1 MAKKEDNKIGLIG
14 ATAYIVGSIIGSG
27 IFIAPKGIVQ
37 HAGSVGLSLIIWV
50 FCALLNM
57 ITAINYIE
65 LGTSIPESG
74 ADLAYID
81 YMGWTPIAFSLLWL
95 SLLIQSSSSAAVLY
109 LTFGKYLVQA
119 LDPIYCFSDATADSV
134 AKLFGF
140 GLLLFLTLT
149 NMFSLQ
155 KFASRVQI
163 ISMCSKI
170 FATAIIIG
178 IGFFFIVFRGAT
190 SHYSSSEIMK
200 NSNWKPGAIVLAIYQ
215 GNWAFG
221 GFTTLNYG
229 SEEIQ
234 IKDFRKWVDIR
245 THQKNLNKFRTL
257 TRACLGGL
265 CISAV
270 IYVLVNVSY
279 FAILTPQEIIDSSAV
294 ATTFIQKTVGN
305 GPAFAVPAVV
315 GLLLIGT
322 LNGDVF
328 SWSRYMVAG
337 SRRKMMPTCFSL
349 IHVDNDSPRISV
361 FFHTLT
367 SIIFA
372 FLGDTDQ
379 LVDYLTVT
387 GMLTTIFALAVLVI
401 IKWKRMPI
409 AADPVQYSIFWP
421 ILNLV
426 IMIALLVIPIEQD
439 AISSI
444 IGFGMFLAGIVVYFI
459 VKFIVTHS
467 KFLLLIDSAF
477 ATTHRFIT
485 LLNVLFLEK
494 LTHLCQILTWTIVDS
509 GPEEKTR
516 L

>member
-178 IGFFFIVFRGAT
+178 IGFFFIIFRGAT

-200 NSNWKPGAIVLAIYQ
+200 DSNWKPGAIVLAIYQ

-234 IKDFRKWVDIR
+234 IKDFRK
-245 THQKNLNKFRTL
+245 TL
-257 TRACLGGL
+257 PRACLGGL

-270 IYVLVNVSY
+270 IYVLVNVAY

-328 SWSRYMVAG
+328 SWSRP
-337 SRRKMMPTCFSL
+337 RIL
-349 IHVDNDSPRISV
+349 SPRKSYRV
-361 FFHTLT
+361 SFENFQTLT

-401 IKWKRMPI
+401 IKWKKMPI
-409 AADPVQYSIFWP
+409 ASDPVKYSIFWP
-421 ILNLV
+421 ILNLI

-439 AISSI
+439 LISSI
-444 IGFGMFLAGIVVYFI
+444 IGFGMFLAGV
-459 VKFIVTHS
+459 
-467 KFLLLIDSAF
+467 
-477 ATTHRFIT
+477 
-485 LLNVLFLEK
+485 EK

>member
-1 MAKKEDNKIGLIG
+1 MTKKENNKIGLIG

-50 FCALLNM
+50 VCALLNM
-57 ITAINYIE
+57 ITAINFIE

-81 YMGWTPIAFSLLWL
+81 YMGWTPVAFSLLWV
-95 SLLIQSSSSAAVLY
+95 SLLIESSSSAAVLY

-119 LDPIYCFSDATADSV
+119 LDPIYCFSNDTADNVS
-134 AKLFGF
+134 KLFGF
-140 GLLLFLTLT
+140 GLLLFLTLA

-200 NSNWKPGAIVLAIYQ
+200 NSNWNPGAIVLAIYQ

-234 IKDFRKWVDIR
+234 IKDFRK
-245 THQKNLNKFRTL
+245 TL
-257 TRACLGGL
+257 PRACLGGL

-270 IYVLVNVSY
+270 VYVLVNVSY
-279 FAILTPQEIIDSSAV
+279 FAILTPQEIINSSAV

-322 LNGDVF
+322 LNGDIF
-328 SWSRYMVAG
+328 GWTRYMVAG

-349 IHVDNDSPRISV
+349 IHVDNDSPRVSV
-361 FFHTLT
+361 FFHTFT
-367 SIIFA
+367 SIIFS
-372 FLGDTDQ
+372 FLGDIDQ

-387 GMLTTIFALAVLVI
+387 GMLTTIFPLAVLVM
-401 IKWKRMPI
+401 IKWKKMPI
-409 AADPVQYSIFWP
+409 AVDPVQYSIFWP

-426 IMIALLVIPIEQD
+426 IMIALLVIPIQQD
-439 AISSI
+439 LISSI
-444 IGFGMFLAGIVVYFI
+444 IGFGMFLTGVVVYFI
-459 VKFIVTHS
+459 VKFIVAHS
-467 KFLLLIDSAF
+467 KFLLLIDK
-477 ATTHRFIT
+477 
-485 LLNVLFLEK
+485 K

-509 GPEEKTR
+509 GPEENTR

>member
-1 MAKKEDNKIGLIG
+1 MAKKETNKIGLIG
-14 ATAYIVGSIIGSG
+14 ATSYIVGSIIGSG
-27 IFIAPKGIVQ
+27 IFIAPKGIVE

-119 LDPIYCFSDATADSV
+119 LEPIVCFSDADADNAS
-134 AKLFGF
+134 KLFGF

-163 ISMCSKI
+163 VSMCSKI

-178 IGFFFIVFRGAT
+178 IGFFFIIFRGAT

-200 NSNWKPGAIVLAIYQ
+200 GSDWKPGAIVLAIYQ

-234 IKDFRKWVDIR
+234 IENFRK
-245 THQKNLNKFRTL
+245 TL
-257 TRACLGGL
+257 PRACLGGL
-265 CISAV
+265 VISAV

-294 ATTFIQKTVGN
+294 ATTFIQRTVGN
-305 GPAFAVPAVV
+305 GAAFAVPAVV
-315 GLLLIGT
+315 GFLLIGT

-349 IHVDNDSPRISV
+349 IHVDNDSPRVSV

-379 LVDYLTVT
+379 LVDYLNVV
-387 GMLTTIFALAVLVI
+387 GMLTTIFALVVLVI
-401 IKWKRMPI
+401 IKWKKMPI

-421 ILNLV
+421 ILNV
-426 IMIALLVIPIEQD
+426 IIMIALLVIPIQQD
-439 AISSI
+439 PISSI
-444 IGFGMFLAGIVVYFI
+444 IGFSMFAAGVVVYFA
-459 VKFIVTHS
+459 VKFIVTHTE
-467 KFLLLIDSAF
+467 FLGVID
-477 ATTHRFIT
+477 R
-485 LLNVLFLEK
+485 K
-494 LTHLCQILTWTIVDS
+494 LTHVCQILTWTIVDL
-509 GPEEKTR
+509 GPEEKTH

>member
-1 MAKKEDNKIGLIG
+1 MPKKEDNKIGLIG
-14 ATAYIVGSIIGSG
+14 ATSYIVGSIIGSG
-27 IFIAPKGIVQ
+27 IFIAPKGIVE

-119 LDPIYCFSDATADSV
+119 LEPIVCFTSSGADNC

-149 NMFSLQ
+149 NMFSLN
-155 KFASRVQI
+155 KFAARVQI

-170 FATAIIIG
+170 FATLIIIG
-178 IGFFFIVFRGAT
+178 IGFFFIIFRGAT
-190 SHYSSSEIMK
+190 SHYRSSEIMK
-200 NSNWKPGAIVLAIYQ
+200 GSDWNAGAIALAIYQ

-229 SEEIQ
+229 TEEIQ
-234 IKDFRKWVDIR
+234 IENFRK
-245 THQKNLNKFRTL
+245 TL
-257 TRACLGGL
+257 PRACLGGL
-265 CISAV
+265 LISAV

-294 ATTFIQKTVGN
+294 ATTFIQRTVGN

-315 GLLLIGT
+315 GFLLVGT

-328 SWSRYMVAG
+328 GWSRYMVAG

-349 IHVDNDSPRISV
+349 IHVDNDSPRVSV

-372 FLGDTDQ
+372 FMGDTDQ

-387 GMLTTIFALAVLVI
+387 GMLTTIFALLVLVI
-401 IKWKRMPI
+401 IKWKKMPI
-409 AADPVQYSIFWP
+409 ASDPVKYSIFWP

-426 IMIALLVIPIEQD
+426 IMIALLVIPIQQD
-439 AISSI
+439 PLSSI
-444 IGFGMFLAGIVVYFI
+444 IGFSMFLGGVVVYFI
-459 VKFIVTHS
+459 IKFVVSHTE
-467 KFLLLIDSAF
+467 FLGVID
-477 ATTHRFIT
+477 
-485 LLNVLFLEK
+485 EK

>member
-178 IGFFFIVFRGAT
+178 IGFFFIIFRGAT

-200 NSNWKPGAIVLAIYQ
+200 DSNWKPGAIVLAIYQ

-234 IKDFRKWVDIR
+234 IKDFRK
-245 THQKNLNKFRTL
+245 TL
-257 TRACLGGL
+257 PRACLGGL

-270 IYVLVNVSY
+270 IYVLVNVAY

-328 SWSRYMVAG
+328 SWSRV
-337 SRRKMMPTCFSL
+337 SFE
-349 IHVDNDSPRISV
+349 N
-361 FFHTLT
+361 FQTLT

-401 IKWKRMPI
+401 IKWKKMPI
-409 AADPVQYSIFWP
+409 ASDPVKYSIFWP
-421 ILNLV
+421 ILNLI

-439 AISSI
+439 LISSI
-444 IGFGMFLAGIVVYFI
+444 IGFGMFLAGV
-459 VKFIVTHS
+459 
-467 KFLLLIDSAF
+467 
-477 ATTHRFIT
+477 
-485 LLNVLFLEK
+485 EK

>member
-57 ITAINYIE
+57 ITAINFIE

-81 YMGWTPIAFSLLWL
+81 YMGWTPIAFSLLWV
-95 SLLIQSSSSAAVLY
+95 SLLIESSSSAAVLY

-119 LDPIYCFSDATADSV
+119 LDPIYCFSDDTADNVS
-134 AKLFGF
+134 KLFGF
-140 GLLLFLTLT
+140 GLLLFLTLA

-170 FATAIIIG
+170 FATGIIIG

-190 SHYSSSEIMK
+190 SHYSSSDIMK
-200 NSNWKPGAIVLAIYQ
+200 GSNWEPWAIVLAIYQ

-234 IKDFRKWVDIR
+234 IKDFK
-245 THQKNLNKFRTL
+245 KTL
-257 TRACLGGL
+257 PRACLGGL

-270 IYVLVNVSY
+270 IYVLVNVAY

-322 LNGDVF
+322 LNGDIF
-328 SWSRYMVAG
+328 GWTRYMVAG

-349 IHVDNDSPRISV
+349 IHVDNDSPRVSV
-361 FFHTLT
+361 FFHTFT
-367 SIIFA
+367 SIIFS
-372 FLGDTDQ
+372 FLGDIDQ

-387 GMLTTIFALAVLVI
+387 GMLTTIFPLAVLVI
-401 IKWKRMPI
+401 IKWKKMPI

-426 IMIALLVIPIEQD
+426 IMIALLVIPIQQD
-439 AISSI
+439 LISSI
-444 IGFGMFLAGIVVYFI
+444 IGFGMFLAGVVVYFI
-459 VKFIVTHS
+459 VKFIVAHS
-467 KFLLLIDSAF
+467 KLLLLIDK
-477 ATTHRFIT
+477 
-485 LLNVLFLEK
+485 K

>member
-1 MAKKEDNKIGLIG
+1 MPKKEDNKLGLIG

-27 IFIAPKGIVQ
+27 IFIAPKGIVE

-50 FCALLNM
+50 LCALLNM

-81 YMGWTPIAFSLLWL
+81 YMGWTPVAFSLLWL

-119 LDPIYCFSDATADSV
+119 LEPIICFSDSQADNA

-149 NMFSLQ
+149 NMFSLK

-170 FATAIIIG
+170 FATLIIIA
-178 IGFFFIVFRGAT
+178 IGLFFIIFRGAT
-190 SHYSSSEIMK
+190 SHYSSSQIMK
-200 NSNWKPGAIVLAIYQ
+200 GSDYNAGAIVLAIYQ

-229 SEEIQ
+229 SEEIE
-234 IKDFRKWVDIR
+234 IVNFRK
-245 THQKNLNKFRTL
+245 TL
-257 TRACLGGL
+257 PLASLGGL
-265 CISAV
+265 IISAV

-294 ATTFIQKTVGN
+294 ATTFIQRTVGN

-315 GLLLIGT
+315 GFLLIGT

-349 IHVDNDSPRISV
+349 IHVDNDSPRVSV

-379 LVDYLTVT
+379 LVNYLTVT
-387 GMLTTIFALAVLVI
+387 GMMTTIIALAVLII
-401 IKWKRMPI
+401 IKWRDLPI
-409 AADPVQYSIFWP
+409 AADPVKYSIFWP
-421 ILNLV
+421 ILNII
-426 IMIALLVIPIEQD
+426 IMVALLIIPIQQD
-439 AISSI
+439 PLSSI
-444 IGFGMFLAGIVVYFI
+444 IGFSMFFAGVVVYFI
-459 VKFIVTHS
+459 VKFVTNHTKFLATIDREVTH
-467 KFLLLIDSAF
+467 
-477 ATTHRFIT
+477 
-485 LLNVLFLEK
+485 V
-494 LTHLCQILTWTIVDS
+494 CQILTWTVVDS